1 MILLLCLIVVAAALS
16 IIALALYEGTS
27 SPPGTPVAAIAAERV
42 AAEPVQWQVA
52 PEKAGEAG
60 EDDVYASREADDG
73 EAVGYVM
80 ASFKQGKAMGDGLRL
95 LHSQDALR
103 WEALPPSGKPVLAWT
118 EVDGASVFRDPSVVW
133 DRGLFHLVFTAE
145 LCVHQV
151 AGKWRCH
158 PSDPDAAEGGGRRRS
173 PRFGY
178 ARSRD
183 LLSWSGVKLVEV
195 PLPDACSLWAPELA
209 ALPEAE
215 GGGFVLLFSATRHA
229 GECPPTMAASTHE
242 PYYMTTRDFEA
253 WSPPLPLELPPED
266 AGRSV
271 IDLFLLLGAAGAPHA
286 LFYKLEDNRCE
297 RRDYELGALLRGEN
311 CTLAIRHASARR
323 VTGPWSA
330 ATASGPFFLDAISR
344 PCCEGPA
351 AVARPD
357 GRLLLPLEVC
367 SIG

>member
-16 IIALALYEGTS
+16 IIALALYEGTA
-27 SPPGTPVAAIAAERV
+27 SPPGTPVAAMAAERV

-52 PEKAGEAG
+52 PETAGDAG
-60 EDDVYASREADDG
+60 EDSDSREADDG
-73 EAVGYVM
+73 EAGGYVM

-118 EVDGASVFRDPSVVW
+118 EVEGASVFRDPSMVW

-145 LCVHQV
+145 LGAAPCG
-151 AGKWRCH
+151 A
-158 PSDPDAAEGGGRRRS
+158 PSGHEG
-173 PRFGY
+173 
-178 ARSRD
+178 D
-183 LLSWSGVKLVEV
+183 E
-195 PLPDACSLWAPELA
+195 
-209 ALPEAE
+209 
-215 GGGFVLLFSATRHA
+215 T
-229 GECPPTMAASTHE
+229 
-242 PYYMTTRDFEA
+242 A

-297 RRDYELGALLRGEN
+297 RRDYELGALLRGQN
-311 CTLAIRHASARR
+311 CTLAIRHATARR
-323 VTGPWSA
+323 VTGPWAA

-351 AVARPD
+351 AGFGALEGD
-357 GRLLLPLEVC
+357 GASRWRDISGSVEAPAGYKHGTALLLPHAALRAVCEPQPTAAAAVGASRRETGRFRDTELCKRWRSRRNLEGERCEGKACEDWAGSRRARDLV
-367 SIG
+367 

>member
-145 LCVHQV
+145 LCVHQES
-151 AGKWRCH
+151 KKH
-158 PSDPDAAEGGGRRRS
+158 
-173 PRFGY
+173 
-178 ARSRD
+178 
-183 LLSWSGVKLVEV
+183 
-195 PLPDACSLWAPELA
+195 
-209 ALPEAE
+209 
-215 GGGFVLLFSATRHA
+215 
-229 GECPPTMAASTHE
+229 
-242 PYYMTTRDFEA
+242 
-253 WSPPLPLELPPED
+253 
-266 AGRSV
+266 
-271 IDLFLLLGAAGAPHA
+271 
-286 LFYKLEDNRCE
+286 
-297 RRDYELGALLRGEN
+297 
-311 CTLAIRHASARR
+311 
-323 VTGPWSA
+323 
-330 ATASGPFFLDAISR
+330 
-344 PCCEGPA
+344 
-351 AVARPD
+351 
-357 GRLLLPLEVC
+357 
-367 SIG
+367 